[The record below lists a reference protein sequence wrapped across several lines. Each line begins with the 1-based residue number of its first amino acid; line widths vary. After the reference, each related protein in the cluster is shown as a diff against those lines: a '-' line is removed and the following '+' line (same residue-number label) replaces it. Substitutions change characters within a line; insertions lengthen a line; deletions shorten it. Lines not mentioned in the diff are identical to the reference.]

1 MFISLQDEDINHF
14 PKNKLFID
22 IHQEFMKNGWRLKGN
37 TMINLLYYNPQNLSD
52 EFKIN
57 MSNKTINVTVPITP
71 GNYEYTTKFTS
82 LYLAIE
88 YLSFHLKNY
97 HDKLAL

>member
-1 MFISLQDEDINHF
+1 MFISLHDEDINNF
-14 PKNKLFID
+14 PKNRIFID
-22 IHQEFMKNGWRLKGN
+22 IHQEFMKNGWRLRYN
-37 TMINLLYYNPQNLSD
+37 TMTNLIYYNPQNPSD

-57 MSNKTINVTVPITP
+57 MSERIVYVTVPITP

-82 LYLAIE
+82 LYLSSE

-97 HDKLAL
+97 HDKLTL

>member
-1 MFISLQDEDINHF
+1 MLISIHDEDIDNF

-22 IHQEFMKNGWRLKGN
+22 IHNDFIKNGWRLRDNMMK
-37 TMINLLYYNPQNLSD
+37 NLLYYNPRNLLD

-57 MSNKTINVTVPITP
+57 ISDRIIHVTVPITP

-82 LYLAIE
+82 LYLASE

-97 HDKLAL
+97 HDKSSL